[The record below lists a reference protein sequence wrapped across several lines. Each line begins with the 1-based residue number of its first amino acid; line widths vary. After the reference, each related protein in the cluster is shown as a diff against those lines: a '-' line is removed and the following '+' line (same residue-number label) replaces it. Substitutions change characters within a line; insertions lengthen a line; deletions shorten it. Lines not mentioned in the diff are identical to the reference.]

1 MIDIKRAD
9 PRDFVLFL
17 QASDDYAAS
26 LYPAESN
33 HMLDVETL
41 LRPQMNFF
49 GVSVDGAVKGCGG
62 FWAHEDYVEIKRV
75 WIDPSARGLGLSR
88 KLMTVVEDEARVL
101 GLRLRGLR
109 RGFRSP
115 RLWAFTARWVMQI
128 ALRLGITSWIRSV
141 CLWKRSYNDFM
152 CKLYNYYKLDNLT
165 NITIYDQWTQLKI
178 LSHLVLVPRH
188 LNFQAV
194 MNYSKGLA

>member
-1 MIDIKRAD
+1 MIEIKRAD
-9 PRDFVLFL
+9 PRDFISFL

-88 KLMTVVEDEARVL
+88 KLMAVLEDEARVMGFKFARLETGISQPEAL
-101 GLRLRGLR
+101 GLYR
-109 RGFRSP
+109 
-115 RLWAFTARWVMQI
+115 
-128 ALRLGITSWIRSV
+128 ALGYADRAPFG
-141 CLWKRSYNDFM
+141 D
-152 CKLYNYYKLDNLT
+152 YKLDP
-165 NITIYDQWTQLKI
+165 
-178 LSHLVLVPRH
+178 LSVFMEKKL
-188 LNFQAV
+188 
-194 MNYSKGLA
+194 